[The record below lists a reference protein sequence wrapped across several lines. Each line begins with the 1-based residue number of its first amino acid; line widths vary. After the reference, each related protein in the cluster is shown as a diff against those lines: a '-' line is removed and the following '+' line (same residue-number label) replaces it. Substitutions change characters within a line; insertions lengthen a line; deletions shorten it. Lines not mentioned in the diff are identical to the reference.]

1 MRTLTFAAALLFAT
15 TAVSADGVFIGHA
28 RDLKSGRL
36 LYTESH
42 AISNAGTPRETRVV
56 TYACPDGAPFARKQ
70 LAYEASRL
78 APTFRLEDARSGVI
92 EGIARDARGLEVFAR
107 ADAKS
112 PLHTARVDGQGLVAD
127 AGFDEFVRASWDA
140 LERGEPVVAPFLVPS
155 RLDSLAF
162 KVRKTG
168 ESRIDG
174 EVVSDIRLSLAG
186 VLGWLVPDLDV
197 SYRKRD
203 RRLMRFRGTTNLR
216 DAGGKMIEARID
228 FPAADWREGAVDPA
242 TLGATPLVSAC
253 RS

>member
-1 MRTLTFAAALLFAT
+1 MRTLILAAVCLL
-15 TAVSADGVFIGHA
+15 TANLAAADGVFVGTA
-28 RDLKSGRL
+28 RDLKSGEI
-36 LYTESH
+36 LYRESH

-56 TYACPDGAPFARKQ
+56 TYACPDGAPFARKH
-70 LAYEASRL
+70 LAYDASRL
-78 APTFRLEDARSGVI
+78 APTFRLEDARSGVV
-92 EGIARDARGLEVFAR
+92 EGIARDARGIEVFAR
-107 ADAKS
+107 ADAKA
-112 PLHTARVDGQGLVAD
+112 PLRTARVDGEGLVAD
-127 AGFDEFVRASWDA
+127 AGFDEFVRANWNA
-140 LERGEPVVAPFLVPS
+140 LERGEPVLAPFLVPS

-186 VLGWLVPDLDV
+186 MLGWLVPDLDV